1 MNISASNWVIITVA
15 ILFYSVLIG
24 TLIRYKQ
31 PWTGVLLAGLGL
43 ITLCELL
50 NLMFP
55 PNGALL
61 FAVIHVFFASMAA
74 FWVIRELRR

>member
-1 MNISASNWVIITVA
+1 MTMASSNWFIVIGGVC
-15 ILFYSVLIG
+15 FYSVLIG
-24 TLIRYKQ
+24 ILIRYKQ
-31 PWTGVLLAGLGL
+31 PWTGVLSVGLGI

-55 PNGALL
+55 LTGARL
-61 FAVIHVFFASMAA
+61 FVMIHVIFTGMAA